1 MSIVPQLTLNNGVQI
16 PQLGFGVWQV
26 PNDDAV
32 AAVRT
37 AIEMGYRSI
46 DTAAIYGNEEGTGQA
61 IAESGVP
68 REELFVTTKL
78 WNAEQGYDSTLLAF
92 EESLRRLRLSYV
104 DLYLIHWPAP
114 GQDTYVDTWRAF
126 EKLYAD
132 GRIKAIGVSNFQASH
147 LQRLFDETGTVPTV
161 NQIELHP
168 YLVQDGMREFDAK
181 YDIRTEAW
189 SPLAQGGAVLA
200 DPVISGLA
208 QRHGRTPA
216 QVILRWHLQL
226 GNIVIPKSVTP
237 SRIAE
242 NFAVFDFELSAD
254 DVAAITALDKG
265 ERTGPDPDVF
275 WA

>member
-1 MSIVPQLTLNNGVQI
+1 MSIVPRLTLNNGVQI

-32 AAVRT
+32 AAVKT
-37 AIEMGYRSI
+37 AIEVGYRSI
-46 DTAAIYGNEEGTGQA
+46 DTAAIYGNEEGTGKA
-61 IAESGVP
+61 IDESGVP

-78 WNAEQGYDSTLLAF
+78 WNSAQGYDSTLRAF
-92 EESLRRLRLSYV
+92 EESMRKLRLSYL
-104 DLYLIHWPAP
+104 DLYLIHWPAA
-114 GQDTYVDTWRAF
+114 GQDRYVDTWRAF

-132 GRIKAIGVSNFQASH
+132 ERIRAIGVSNFQAPH

-168 YLVQDGMREFDAK
+168 YLVQEAMREFDAK
-181 YDIRTEAW
+181 FDIRTEAW
-189 SPLAQGGAVLA
+189 SPLAQGGAVLS
-200 DPVISGLA
+200 DPVITRLA
-208 QRHGRTPA
+208 ERYGRTPA

-237 SRIAE
+237 GRIAE
-242 NFAVFDFELSAD
+242 NFAVFDFALEPD
-254 DVAAITALDKG
+254 DVAAITELDRG

-275 WA
+275 GA